1 MIEEFIYEGW
11 MGQEAQKFFEGNCI
25 REERDG
31 CATVGSFIRLSNGKT
46 HLPTKVWRDNT
57 DTKNKT
63 INRIIMDY
71 KEIKLKDHDLSISNN
86 ELTMIVDIEVVI
98 NQFTADEIVD
108 NLYNIEEL
116 YKILKKDFE
125 G

>member
-1 MIEEFIYEGW
+1 M
-11 MGQEAQKFFEGNCI
+11 
-25 REERDG
+25 R
-31 CATVGSFIRLSNGKT
+31 
-46 HLPTKVWRDNT
+46 
-57 DTKNKT
+57 
-63 INRIIMDY
+63 DY
-71 KEIKLKDHDLSISNN
+71 KEIKLKDQDISISNN
-86 ELTMIVDIEVVI
+86 ELTMMVDIEEVI